1 MAPVKGMIKTTWIL
15 WLLLPVAVLPAADTS
30 RGAIVDPVMS
40 LLDPGQSYALYL
52 PSNYDGQRAWPVIYC
67 FDPGGRGDIP
77 VALFREGAEKFGYI
91 LAGSHNSRNGPWE
104 VILKAARML
113 WQDTHARLAIDD
125 RRVYAAGF
133 SGGARAAIGLG
144 KMLSIH
150 LAGVIGCGAG
160 LPAWLTPGEVRD
172 VPWFGSVGIQDFNYG
187 EMQELDRELR
197 RQGTPC
203 LLRVFQG
210 KHSWPPKKL
219 ALEAISWLEERTA
232 GARAGPP
239 E

>member
-1 MAPVKGMIKTTWIL
+1 MTRSAWVF
-15 WLLLPVAVLPAADTS
+15 WLLAPFAMLAATDPPGGS
-30 RGAIVDPVMS
+30 IIDPVVC
-40 LLDPGQSYALYL
+40 LQDPGQSYALYL

-77 VALFREGAEKFGYI
+77 VSLFRDGAEKFGCI

-133 SGGARAAIGLG
+133 SGGARAAAGLG
-144 KMLSIH
+144 KMLSIP

-160 LPAWLTPGEVRD
+160 LPAWLSPGEMRD

-187 EMQELDRELR
+187 EMRDLERELR

-203 LLRVFQG
+203 VLRVFQG
-210 KHSWPPKKL
+210 RHSWPPKKL
-219 ALEAISWLEERTA
+219 ALEAIAWLESR
-232 GARAGPP
+232 ARDAPQLSP